1 MKEFKL
7 ENEPKIGTG
16 FKTPDNYFDTL
27 SAKVLQQINEEEI
40 NKKNVKVIP
49 LYKRKRVLAM
59 VAAAVIFIGLMIPI
73 VNNYNTTSKE
83 LDEATLESYLA
94 YQSNLNQ
101 YDLIKEL
108 DTKDID
114 KLGKNVALEQET
126 LEDVLSSNPNIE
138 NLISE

>member
-1 MKEFKL
+1 MKAFKL

-16 FKTPDNYFDTL
+16 FKTPENYFDDFST
-27 SAKVLQQINEEEI
+27 KILQQVNEEKET
-40 NKKNVKVIP
+40 KVIP
-49 LYKRKRVLAM
+49 IYKRKKVLSFL
-59 VAAAVIFIGLMIPI
+59 AAAVIVIALMIPI

-83 LDEATLESYLA
+83 LDEDTLETYLS

-108 DTKDID
+108 DSKDID
-114 KLGKNVALEQET
+114 KLGKGVALEQET
-126 LEDVLSSNPNIE
+126 LEDILASNPNIE

>member
-7 ENEPKIGTG
+7 ENEPKVKSG
-16 FKTPDNYFDTL
+16 FKTPDHYFDTL
-27 SAKVLQQINEEEI
+27 SVKVLEEI
-40 NKKNVKVIP
+40 NEREVKVIP
-49 LYKRKRVLAM
+49 LYKRKKVISIAA
-59 VAAAVIFIGLMIPI
+59 AAAVFVAFLIPTA
-73 VNNYNTTSKE
+73 NHYYKASKE
-83 LDEATLESYLA
+83 LDEATLETYLT

-114 KLGKNVALEQET
+114 KLNKNVALEEET
-126 LEDVLSSNPNIE
+126 IEDILATNPNIE